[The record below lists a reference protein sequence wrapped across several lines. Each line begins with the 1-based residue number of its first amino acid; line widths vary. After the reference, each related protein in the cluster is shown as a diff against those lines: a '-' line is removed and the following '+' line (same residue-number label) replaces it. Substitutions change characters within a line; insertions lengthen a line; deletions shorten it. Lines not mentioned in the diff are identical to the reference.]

1 MTQASL
7 KTRQMQVDGMDCGNC
22 AKAIEV
28 SLRQLAGVSEAQV
41 SFATAC
47 LQVSYDPVQTSET
60 ASRDRPGTDS
70 AVAIRS
76 ALNILGV
83 SRSGAAGDRLPLC
96 PGHFYT
102 CFYRQ
107 LTTLAFDKTGTITQG
122 QPAVQKV
129 YNLS

>member
-1 MTQASL
+1 
-7 KTRQMQVDGMDCGNC
+7 MQVDGMDCGNC

-76 ALNILGV
+76 ALNIWEYRALVLLVIACPCALVISTPV
-83 SRSGAAGDRLPLC
+83 SIVS
-96 PGHFYT
+96 
-102 CFYRQ
+102 
-107 LTTLAFDKTGTITQG
+107 
-122 QPAVQKV
+122 
-129 YNLS
+129 